1 MKKSGKMTT
10 MRNQVASVPL
20 RLEKIPW
27 KLKWG
32 NKKFLLRVF
41 GVA

>member
-32 NKKFLLRVF
+32 NKKISIKSI